1 MGFEYVLC
9 YICGEIAEEE
19 WKEIYIK
26 DMYLYLHFHTNCW
39 LESGGEEQEDF
50 ETEEAKNL
58 MQGLLTL
65 RPIRLQELLE
75 NCVSIKAKRI
85 FLYLAEYCN
94 MPWLNKL
101 TLDNISLGSGKRQ
114 VEENGQLDTKY
125 QSGRTPCLKN

>member
-50 ETEEAKNL
+50 ETEEEWVDFAGKEHK
-58 MQGLLTL
+58 
-65 RPIRLQELLE
+65 IFEE
-75 NCVSIKAKRI
+75 FYVSRCAGIKFYRKR
-85 FLYLAEYCN
+85 
-94 MPWLNKL
+94 
-101 TLDNISLGSGKRQ
+101 
-114 VEENGQLDTKY
+114 
-125 QSGRTPCLKN
+125 